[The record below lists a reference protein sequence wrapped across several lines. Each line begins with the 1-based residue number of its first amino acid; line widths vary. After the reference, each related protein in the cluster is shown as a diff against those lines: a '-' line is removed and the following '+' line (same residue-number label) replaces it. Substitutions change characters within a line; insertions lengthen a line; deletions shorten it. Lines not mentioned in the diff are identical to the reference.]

1 MPLYSQDVLEDLR
14 QGNDI
19 IDVISQY
26 IPLKQ
31 RGANYVG
38 LCPFHN
44 EKSPSVS
51 VSAQKQLFH
60 CFGCGASGNV
70 FSFIQ
75 KIENYSFMDTIKFLA
90 DRMHYILPEPTS
102 GSSALAAEKNIIY
115 DILKKSARFYYD
127 ALQGPEGSHAAR
139 YLDSRRISP
148 GIRRKFGLGY
158 SQAGSLLMDYLVK
171 ENFDKAVIEKSGMI
185 LQGKNGHYDRFRK
198 RLMFPIFDVSDK
210 VVGFGGR
217 IIGEGNP
224 KYLNSPE
231 TPVFNK
237 SRLLYGLNSAR
248 KTKTSVIILVEGYMD
263 VIALHQHG
271 IKNSVAALGTSF
283 TASHATELKKYCKDV
298 IILFDGDNAGAA
310 AVNRAIPHLYVKG
323 LGIRVASLP
332 GAKDPDEYLINF
344 GPENFLKELNSAVD
358 FVEYQIEAAKQK
370 YDIGIATERVSFLR
384 EAAGI
389 IGRLN
394 SGIEKDTYMR
404 ELSSKYSIDPQS
416 IKLEVDK
423 RSDDA
428 VFTVNIKT
436 PPAAAPGK
444 DYTDAVSHILYS
456 MALDTVLYDKISSKI
471 DSHEMGDEL
480 YSRLYDAIAN
490 ARARGRSITAADV
503 ISAIEEP
510 ENQQKAAS
518 IFAYMT
524 EYSTQ
529 EEQYKALA
537 QQIKLVKTTYY
548 RNLIQNMNKA
558 QDFEKFNTASIEL
571 KKLEN
576 QTVTL

>member
-31 RGANYVG
+31 RGTNYVG

-44 EKSPSVS
+44 EKSPSFS
-51 VSAQKQLFH
+51 VSPQNQLYH

-70 FSFIQ
+70 FSFI
-75 KIENYSFMDTIKFLA
+75 KNIENYSFIDAVKFLA
-90 DRMHYILPEPTS
+90 DRIHYILPEPKG

-127 ALQGPEGSHAAR
+127 VLQSPNGSRAAG
-139 YLDSRRISP
+139 YLDHRRMSP
-148 GIRRKFGLGY
+148 GARRKFGLGY
-158 SQAGSLLMDYLVK
+158 SQPGSLLRNHLIK
-171 ENFDKAVIEKSGMI
+171 EGYEETVIQKAGMI
-185 LQGKNGHYDRFRK
+185 LQGKNGYYDRFRE

-231 TPVFNK
+231 TPVFDK
-237 SRLLYGLNSAR
+237 SRILYGLNYVR
-248 KTKTSVIILVEGYMD
+248 KAKTSTIILVEGYMD
-263 VIALHQHG
+263 VISLYQHG

-283 TASHATELKKYCKDV
+283 TANHANELKKYCKEV

-310 AVNRAIPHLYVKG
+310 AVNRAIPHLYAKG
-323 LGIRVASLP
+323 LSIRVASLP
-332 GAKDPDEYLINF
+332 GAKDPDEYLSNF
-344 GPENFLKELNSAVD
+344 GPENFLRELNSAVD
-358 FVEYQIEAAKQK
+358 FVEYQIEAVSRK
-370 YDIGIATERVSFLR
+370 YDINIAAERVSFLR
-384 EAAGI
+384 EAAEI
-389 IGRLN
+389 ISRLN

-404 ELSSKYSIDPQS
+404 ELSAKYSIDQQT
-416 IKLEVDK
+416 IKQEIDK
-423 RSDDA
+423 RSDDT

-436 PPAAAPGK
+436 PPVAAPGK
-444 DYTDAVSHILYS
+444 DYIDAVSHILYS
-456 MALDTVLYDKISSKI
+456 MVLDTVLYDKISSKI
-471 DSHEMGDEL
+471 ESHEMGDEL
-480 YSRLYDAIAN
+480 YSSLYNAIAS
-490 ARARGRSITAADV
+490 ARARERSITAADI
-503 ISAIEEP
+503 ISAIDEP

-518 IFAYMT
+518 IFAHMT
-524 EYSTQ
+524 EYGTQ

-537 QQIKLVKTTYY
+537 QQIKLVKTAYY
-548 RNLIQNMNKA
+548 RNLIQKIDKNK
-558 QDFEKFNTASIEL
+558 DFEGFNSASIEL

-576 QTVTL
+576 QIIML